1 MSVTGKTIVLGGGL
15 AGLSAGCTLARADAP
30 VTVIERDATVGGLSR
45 TVLHDGYRFDLGGHR
60 FFSADAKINRFVSD
74 LMTDELVRVERSSK
88 ILLRD
93 CYFDYPLKPANALF
107 GLGVATS
114 LRILADYG
122 VEKVRGLSGRG
133 ESVSLEDWVVRNFGR
148 TMFDIYF
155 KVYSEKVW
163 GIPCSRIS
171 AEWVDRRI
179 SGLSLA
185 TTIRNALFRM
195 GGRKIPT
202 LVDEFLYPRLG
213 IGRIADRLQEEICRT
228 GEVLLGT
235 CVTSIRHDT
244 RNIEAVTVET
254 DGRTRVLGA
263 EQFIASIPL
272 THLVRMLS
280 PEPPQA
286 VRAAASQLR
295 YRDLVVVAV
304 MVDRHR
310 VTDQTW
316 IYIPEEKIPFGRI
329 HEPTN
334 WSPHMAPPGKTLVV
348 AEYFSFRDDAVW
360 RKTDRELIGLTAENL
375 ERLGFLKKSEVLGGS
390 VVRVP
395 KAYPLFEV
403 GFREKC
409 NEIYAW
415 LARFCNLHLTGR
427 TGMFRYYNMDHALA
441 SGIRTAERVM
451 SEAPRLSSGC
461 DDRRRALTV

>member
-1 MSVTGKTIVLGGGL
+1 MTETGKTMVLGGGL
-15 AGLSAGCTLARADAP
+15 AGLAAGCTLARAGAP
-30 VTVIERDATVGGLSR
+30 VTVVERDSVVGGLSR
-45 TVLHDGYRFDLGGHR
+45 TVQHDGYRFDLGGHR
-60 FFSADAKINRFVSD
+60 FFSTDETIDQFVSD
-74 LMTDELVRVERSSK
+74 LMAGELVRVERSSK

-107 GLGVATS
+107 GLGVGTS
-114 LRILADYG
+114 IRILADYG
-122 VEKVRGLSGRG
+122 AEKVRGLASRG
-133 ESVSLEDWVVRNFGR
+133 DSVSLEDWVVRNFGR

-163 GIPCSRIS
+163 GIPCDRIS

-195 GGRKIPT
+195 GGRKLPT

-213 IGRIADRLQEEICRT
+213 IGRIADRLQEEVCRT

-235 CVTSIRHDT
+235 CVKSIRHDN
-244 RNIEAVTVET
+244 RNIETVTVET

-280 PEPPQA
+280 PEPPAA
-286 VRAAASQLR
+286 VRAAASLLR

-316 IYIPEEKIPFGRI
+316 IYIPEERIPFGRI

-334 WSPHMAPPGKTLVV
+334 WSPDMAPSGKTLVV
-348 AEYFSFRDDAVW
+348 AEYFSFQDDAVW
-360 RKTDRELIGLTAENL
+360 RKADDELIGLTAENL
-375 ERLGFLKKSEVLGGS
+375 QRLGFLKKSEVLGGS

-403 GFREKC
+403 GYREKC

-415 LARFCNLHLTGR
+415 LAKFCNLHLTGR

-441 SGIRTAERVM
+441 SGIRTAERVVA
-451 SEAPRLSSGC
+451 EAVPRPGEC
-461 DDRRRALTV
+461 EDRRRALTA